1 MSIENVLGFALQLL
15 NFARHDQTTS
25 RDLFAQ
31 TGKYHPQPVGR
42 NVSYEIKTISLSSD
56 SVDDDG

>member
-15 NFARHDQTTS
+15 NFARHDQTSS

-31 TGKYHPQPVGR
+31 TGKYRPQPVGR
-42 NVSYEIKTISLSSD
+42 NVSYVKKISLSSD

>member
-1 MSIENVLGFALQLL
+1 MSIENVLGLALQLL

-25 RDLFAQ
+25 RDLFDQ
-31 TGKYHPQPVGR
+31 TGKYRPQPVGR
-42 NVSYEIKTISLSSD
+42 NVNYEIKKISLSSD

>member
-1 MSIENVLGFALQLL
+1 MSVENVAGFALQLL
-15 NFARHDQTTS
+15 NFARHDQTSS
-25 RDLFAQ
+25 RDLFAE

-42 NVSYEIKTISLSSD
+42 NLNYEIKKISLPSD